1 MAAFSEADANAV
13 AAIGQQIGSFAVSN
27 SNYRKNKKLLA
38 QQYKYQKEAAELAYQ
53 RQMEFYDKN
62 NAYNDPS
69 AVRARYE
76 AAGINPTAAFG
87 TAGSYTPAQASAT
100 APQAGGVQA
109 PYLDNASFEFR
120 GVLEDMMK
128 AAQIRNIDASTEKLK
143 GDTVSPGL
151 VSEGVK
157 LTNSLKEQQIISE
170 QIAVDQQSFDLD
182 FARDTRELNYSK
194 LEQSVRNMEKQNRVL
209 NAQYA
214 TLMDQHRNNPTV
226 VEELKSRMF
235 KNAAQT
241 GLMEAQA
248 SLARKGV
255 HLSQAQIEK
264 LTAETSNLPAM
275 RAFIETQTKTEGH
288 EAEIRRLQEA
298 LLALEKDNTGSR
310 LTKLRLFTSA
320 LGGFISGAGSAFIK
334 SLGN

>member
-1 MAAFSEADANAV
+1 MPIGALLG
-13 AAIGQQIGSFAVSN
+13 AAIAAAGSIAASGTSSAVTGA
-27 SNYRKNKKLLA
+27 KNEKLMKK
-38 QQYKYQKEAAELAYQ
+38 QHEYNEESAEKAYQ
-53 RQMEFYDKN
+53 RQLDFYNRN
-62 NAYNDPS
+62 NEYNDPS
-69 AVRARYE
+69 AVRQRYE
-76 AAGINPTAAFG
+76 NAGINPNSAFG

-100 APQAGGVQA
+100 APQAGPVSA
-109 PYLDNASFEFR
+109 PYATDRGFNMTDPLDAAI
-120 GVLEDMMK
+120 K
-128 AAQIRNIDASTEKLK
+128 AAQVRNIEANTAKTE

-151 VSEGVK
+151 VSEGVR

-275 RAFIETQTKTEGH
+275 RAFIEAQAKTEGNR
-288 EAEIRRLQEA
+288 AEIAYLQK
-298 LLALEKDNTGSR
+298 LLLDLEERNTDKYLVR
-310 LTKLRLFTSA
+310 LRLITSA
-320 LGGFISGAGSAFIK
+320 LGGFISGAGSAFVK